1 MQRLRRT
8 KLRSA
13 FDYANRI
20 FAKEACS
27 IQSIYDK
34 TDAHNLRE
42 TQFGPMSM
50 SWLRRI
56 SASKLFRIFFINF
69 GLLIGLVVVAEIV
82 LHLVYKSGN
91 PFLAPARNE
100 LRVRDPHF
108 THGLKPNFDGF
119 DAWGS
124 NKVRIFT
131 NSLGFR
137 DAAVRDV
144 PLTTDRKRVVFIGDS
159 FTESLGVPYE
169 QSFVGFFAQAFPAID
184 VLNAGVSSYA
194 PSVYYEKL
202 KYLLDSG
209 LKFDE
214 AVVYIDIS
222 DIQDEAILYSYDA
235 NGVLQMGLFQ
245 SGFEE
250 CSPVPRPPLQRPE
263 KRWWEKLSYIG
274 EFLGQMRYSAQLSR
288 ALEHASFEDLSKSRA
303 VYSRDYAR
311 PSWTYSDD
319 SNCYGALGIEASIDK
334 AKRQMDRLHE
344 LLSSRGV
351 TLSVGV
357 YPWPQQLLYDNEHSR
372 QARLWRDWCAGKCR
386 KFFDH
391 FPDFFQYKAQD
402 SDFIRSLYFWGD
414 FHFNARGNEL
424 LARRLIENFE

>member
-1 MQRLRRT
+1 
-8 KLRSA
+8 
-13 FDYANRI
+13 
-20 FAKEACS
+20 
-27 IQSIYDK
+27 
-34 TDAHNLRE
+34 
-42 TQFGPMSM
+42 M
-50 SWLRRI
+50 SWSPK
-56 SASKLFRIFFINF
+56 SATSKLFRILFINVSLLL
-69 GLLIGLVVVAEIV
+69 GLFIVAEIV
-82 LHLVYKSGN
+82 LHLVYKGGN

-100 LRVRDPHF
+100 LRVRDAHF

-124 NKVRIFT
+124 NTVRIYT

-144 PLTTDRKRVVFIGDS
+144 PMTTDRKRVVFIGDS

-169 QSFVGFFAQAFPAID
+169 ESFVGRFAQAFPAID

-202 KYLLDSG
+202 KYFLDAG

-222 DIQDEAILYSYDA
+222 DIQDEAILYSYAPD
-235 NGVLQMGLFQ
+235 GVLQMGLFQ
-245 SGFEE
+245 TGAEE
-250 CSPVPRPPLQRPE
+250 CSPVPRPPLPRAE
-263 KRWWEKLSYIG
+263 RRWWEKVSYIG
-274 EFLGQMRYSAQLSR
+274 EFLGQMRYSAQLAR
-288 ALEHASFEDLSKSRA
+288 AIERASFDDLSKSRA

-319 SNCYGALGIEASIDK
+319 SRCYGDLGIEASIDK

-344 LLSSRGV
+344 LLSSHGV

-357 YPWPQQLLYDNEHSR
+357 YPWPQQLLYDGENSR

-391 FPDFFQYKAQD
+391 FPDFF
-402 SDFIRSLYFWGD
+402 R
-414 FHFNARGNEL
+414 
-424 LARRLIENFE
+424 

>member
-1 MQRLRRT
+1 
-8 KLRSA
+8 
-13 FDYANRI
+13 
-20 FAKEACS
+20 
-27 IQSIYDK
+27 
-34 TDAHNLRE
+34 
-42 TQFGPMSM
+42 M
-50 SWLRRI
+50 SWP
-56 SASKLFRIFFINF
+56 AKNAAYKLFRILSFNL
-69 GLLIGLVVVAEIV
+69 GLLICLIVIAEIG
-82 LHLVYKSGN
+82 LHLIYKGGN

-100 LRVRDPHF
+100 LRVRDAHY

-124 NKVRIFT
+124 NQVRIFT

-144 PLTTDRKRVVFIGDS
+144 PMATDRKRVIFIGDS
-159 FTESLGVPYE
+159 FTESLGMPYE
-169 QSFVGFFAQAFPAID
+169 QSFVGLFAQAFPALD

-202 KYLLDSG
+202 KYFLDSG

-222 DIQDEAILYSYDA
+222 DIQDEAILYSYDPK
-235 NGVLQMGLFQ
+235 GVLQMGLFQ
-245 SGFEE
+245 TGGED
-250 CSPVPRPPLQRPE
+250 CSPVPRPPLPRPE
-263 KRWWEKLSYIG
+263 KRWWEKVSYIG
-274 EFLGQMRYSAQLSR
+274 EFVGQMRYSARLAR
-288 ALEHASFEDLSKSRA
+288 AIEQASFEDLSKSHA

-319 SNCYGALGIEASIDK
+319 SSCYGALGIDGSIDK
-334 AKRQMDRLHE
+334 AKKQMDRLYE
-344 LLSSRGV
+344 LLASHGV
-351 TLSVGV
+351 ALSVGV
-357 YPWPQQLLYDNEHSR
+357 YPWPQQLLYDRQESR
-372 QARLWRDWCAGKCR
+372 QARLWREWCAGKCR

-402 SDFIRSLYFWGD
+402 PDFIRSLYFWGD

-424 LARRLIENFE
+424 LARELIGTYE